1 MEEVTLKDHVRS
13 HTGVL
18 LKGLAVQVRQASAS
32 TDAASVHDLRVA
44 IRRLRE
50 CLRTFKAI
58 YPLEPRKKIRKEL
71 RKLMN
76 SAELVRSAD
85 IALELMK
92 AAGMTDADPQMRKVR
107 EQRTAHR
114 SALRGDL
121 ASFASQPY
129 TKAWREALKV

>member
-1 MEEVTLKDHVRS
+1 MFVNLKDHVRS

-18 LKGLAVQVRQASAS
+18 LKGLAVQVRKAATQ
-32 TDAASVHDLRVA
+32 TDEESVHDLRVA

-50 CLRTFKAI
+50 CLRMFKDI
-58 YPLEPRKKIRKEL
+58 YPQAPRKKIRKEL
-71 RKLMN
+71 RRLMK

-85 IALELMK
+85 IALLLIQE
-92 AAGMTDADPQMRKVR
+92 AGLPATDTQLKDILQQR
-107 EQRTAHR
+107 EAHG

>member
-1 MEEVTLKDHVRS
+1 MTLKDHVRS
-13 HTGVL
+13 HTVVL
-18 LKGLAVQVRQASAS
+18 LKGLAVQVRLAS
-32 TDAASVHDLRVA
+32 TRTDEESVHDLRVA

-50 CLRTFKAI
+50 CLRMFKEI
-58 YPLEPRKKIRKEL
+58 YPPAPRKKIRKEL
-71 RKLMN
+71 RKLMK

-85 IALELMK
+85 IALSLMK
-92 AAGMTDADPQMRKVR
+92 EAGVADTDAQVRDMRER
-107 EQRTAHR
+107 RAAHR